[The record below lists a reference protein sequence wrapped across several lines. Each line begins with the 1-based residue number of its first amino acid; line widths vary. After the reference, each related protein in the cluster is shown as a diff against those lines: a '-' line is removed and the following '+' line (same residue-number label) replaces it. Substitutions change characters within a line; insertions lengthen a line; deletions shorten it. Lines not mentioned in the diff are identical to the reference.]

1 MAVSPI
7 HSGFWLEYG
16 NREAPE
22 LVAFADDLAQTPAG
36 RPGLCFGPLNG
47 PTTLEPLYRRARAA
61 GDAIVEP
68 HGYLLDLDHTARS
81 RNHFPW
87 LAQTPRPTTRAQ
99 WEQWMQHALDHQ
111 LSARL
116 QGNAGGPSFVVT
128 ASPRMETA
136 RGALELN
143 TVLDAAAA
151 VRSRVPAGTDCWLG
165 VTVDRT
171 YLREQQHLIRLLN
184 AMVQTGAD
192 GFVFRSQQ
200 TQLPPVDDPLYL
212 AGLRE
217 VVEACAGNNIR
228 IFLPSSGWLG
238 WLAMG
243 WGAWGFSGGMAAG
256 SWVDRLPTAMTP
268 PQQRPLPYFE
278 PQLLRNVPWR
288 IHQHLMNE
296 SGYQPCACPDCAQM
310 GASHDL
316 PLAKRHQLRHASEET
331 AALTGVPV
339 AQRRQLVANRLDTAI
354 VFRDSLSAP
363 VAARIE
369 TRHLDRWRGL
379 L

>member
-1 MAVSPI
+1 MAVSPVDG
-7 HSGFWLEYG
+7 GFWLEYG

-22 LVAFADDLAQTPAG
+22 LVAFADDLARTPAG
-36 RPGLCFGPLNG
+36 RPGVCFGPLNG
-47 PTTLEPLYRRARAA
+47 PTTLERLYRRARAA

-87 LAQTPRPTTRAQ
+87 LAQTPRPATRRE
-99 WEQWMQHALDHQ
+99 WEQWMQQALDHQ

-116 QGNAGGPSFVVT
+116 HGRTGARSFVVT
-128 ASPRMETA
+128 ASPRMEAA
-136 RGALELN
+136 RGAPELN
-143 TVLDAAAA
+143 AVLDAAVA
-151 VRSRVPAGTDCWLG
+151 VRSRVPVDNDCWLG

-171 YLREQQHLIRLLN
+171 YLREQQHIIRLLN

-192 GFVFRSQQ
+192 GFVFRSQH

-217 VVEACAGNNIR
+217 VVEACAANDIR

-256 SWVDRLPTAMTP
+256 SWVDRLSTPMTP

-278 PQLLRNVPWR
+278 PQLLRHVPWR
-288 IHQHLMNE
+288 IHQQLMNE
-296 SGYQPCACPDCAQM
+296 SGYQPCACPECAQM
-310 GASHDL
+310 GVSHDL
-316 PLAKRHQLRHASEET
+316 PLAKRHQIRHASEET
-331 AALTGVPV
+331 AALTAVPV

-354 VFRDSLSAP
+354 AFRDSLSAP
-363 VAARIE
+363 ATARIE

>member
-1 MAVSPI
+1 MAVSPVR
-7 HSGFWLEYG
+7 SGFWLEYG

-22 LVAFADDLAQTPAG
+22 LVAFADALAQTPAA
-36 RPGLCFGPLNG
+36 RPGVCFGPLNG
-47 PTTLEPLYRRARAA
+47 RATLEPLYRRARAA
-61 GDAIVEP
+61 GDAIFEP
-68 HGYLLDLDHTARS
+68 HGYLLDLDHTVRS

-87 LAQTPRPTTRAQ
+87 LVQTPRPATRAQ
-99 WEQWMQHALDHQ
+99 WEQWMHHALDHQ

-116 QGNAGGPSFVVT
+116 LGNAGAPSFVVT
-128 ASPRMETA
+128 ASPRMEAA

-151 VRSRVPAGTDCWLG
+151 VRSRVSAGTDCWHG

-184 AMVQTGAD
+184 AMVQIGAD
-192 GFVFRSQQ
+192 GFVFRSQH

-217 VVEACAGNNIR
+217 VVEACAANKIR

-256 SWVDRLPTAMTP
+256 SWVDRVPTPMTP
-268 PQQRPLPYFE
+268 PQQRPLPYYE
-278 PQLLRNVPWR
+278 PQLLRNLPWR
-288 IHQHLMNE
+288 IHQQLVNE
-296 SGYQPCACPDCAQM
+296 SGYQPCVCTDCAQM
-310 GASHDL
+310 SVSHDL
-316 PLAKRHQLRHASEET
+316 PLAKRHQLRHAAEET
-331 AALTGVPV
+331 AALTAVPV
-339 AQRRQLVANRLDTAI
+339 AQRRRLVANRLDTAI
-354 VFRDSLSAP
+354 AFRDSLSAP

>member
-1 MAVSPI
+1 MALAPVR
-7 HSGFWLEYG
+7 SGFWLEYG

-36 RPGLCFGPLNG
+36 RPGVCFGPLNG
-47 PTTLEPLYRRARAA
+47 PTTLEPLYRRARAS

-68 HGYLLDLDHTARS
+68 NGYLLDRDHTARS

-87 LAQTPRPTTRAQ
+87 LAQTPRPATRAQ
-99 WEQWMQHALDHQ
+99 WEQWMQAALDYQ
-111 LSARL
+111 LSGRL
-116 QGNAGGPSFVVT
+116 QGNAGPPSFVVT
-128 ASPRMETA
+128 ASPLMDA
-136 RGALELN
+136 SRGAQELN
-143 TVLDAAAA
+143 TVLDAAVA
-151 VRSRVPAGTDCWLG
+151 VRSRVPSGTDCWLG

-171 YLREQQHLIRLLN
+171 YLCEQQHLIRLLN

-192 GFVFRSQQ
+192 GFVFRSQH

-217 VVEACAGNNIR
+217 VVEACAANNIR
-228 IFLPSSGWLG
+228 VFLPSSGWLG

-256 SWVDRLPTAMTP
+256 SWVDRVPTPMTP

-278 PQLLRNVPWR
+278 AQLLRNVPWR
-288 IHQHLMNE
+288 LHQQVMNE
-296 SGYQPCACPDCAQM
+296 SGYQPCTCSYCTQM
-310 GASHDL
+310 GAAHDL
-316 PLAKRHQLRHASEET
+316 PLAKRHQLRHASDET
-331 AALTGVPV
+331 ATLTAVSI
-339 AQRRQLVANRLDTAI
+339 AQRRQLVANRLDAAI
-354 VFRDSLSAP
+354 AFRDSLSAP
-363 VAARIE
+363 VAARVE

-379 L
+379 V